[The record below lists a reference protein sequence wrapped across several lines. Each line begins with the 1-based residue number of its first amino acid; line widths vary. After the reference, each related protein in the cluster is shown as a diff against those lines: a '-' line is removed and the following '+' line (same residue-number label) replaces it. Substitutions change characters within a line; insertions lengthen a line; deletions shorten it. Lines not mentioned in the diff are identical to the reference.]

1 MGFISMRAGFP
12 IALLAAS
19 ACTVLNAGNADA
31 VLVFEFIQQGSDV
44 ALNVSGSLSGLPSSS
59 PITNNFTP
67 VISPGLALIS
77 TGPFL
82 GQAFS
87 ASGPQ
92 DFGGGGSSTSPFS
105 YIGDNVVLFGAT
117 GDITLPSSYV
127 QGNAISGSGLFSGQT
142 LASLNLSST
151 TPGLLGTW
159 TVGSD
164 TVEVRVGAQPSPSP
178 AAAPGPLPLLG
189 AGAAFAA
196 SRRLRARLRP
206 GSSSPQA

>member
-1 MGFISMRAGFP
+1 MRAGFP
-12 IALLAAS
+12 IALVAAS

-44 ALNVSGSLSGLPSSS
+44 GLNVSGSLSGLPSSS
-59 PITNNFTP
+59 PNANTFTP
-67 VISPGLALIS
+67 AISPGLALIS

-82 GQAFS
+82 GLAYS
-87 ASGPQ
+87 VSGPVN
-92 DFGGGGSSTSPFS
+92 FGFGGSSTSPFS
-105 YIGDNVVLFGAT
+105 YTGDNVALLGISRK
-117 GDITLPSSYV
+117 ITLPSSYV
-127 QGNAISGSGLFSGQT
+127 QGNAISGSGLFSGKT
-142 LASLNLSST
+142 LARLNLSST

-164 TVEVRVGAQPSPSP
+164 TIEVRVGVQSSPSP

-196 SRRLRARLRP
+196 SRRLRARLNARR
-206 GSSSPQA
+206 SSPLA